1 MTGLYF
7 LKNNVI
13 KIAKT
18 IKLSKRGEKEITD
31 LNNFYL
37 KKNKAKVLYLK
48 RGYIWFDAGSINSF
62 NEISN
67 LVRIMELRQNLG
79 FGYPEEIALN
89 LGYIGKKKFW
99 ELLSKMN
106 SYDYSKYLKDIS
118 K

>member
-1 MTGLYF
+1 
-7 LKNNVI
+7 
-13 KIAKT
+13 
-18 IKLSKRGEKEITD
+18 
-31 LNNFYL
+31 
-37 KKNKAKVLYLK
+37 
-48 RGYIWFDAGSINSF
+48 
-62 NEISN
+62 
-67 LVRIMELRQNLG
+67 MELRQNLG